1 MVLVTRAVGAV
12 LVVIGIAAYL
22 LTGAESVTA
31 LFPAF
36 LGLPMLILGVVA
48 AREGARQH
56 AIHAALVLA
65 LLGLVGTAANLM
77 ELPALLTGGDVER
90 PTAVAT
96 SAITALACAVYLG
109 LGIRSF
115 RQARRSETAAGS

>member
-1 MVLVTRAVGAV
+1 MVLVTRVFGVV
-12 LVVIGIAAYL
+12 LVVVGVAAYL

-36 LGLPMLILGVVA
+36 LGLPLLILGIVA
-48 AREGARQH
+48 GREGARQH

-65 LLGLVGTAANLM
+65 LLGLVGTAANLI

-96 SAITALACAVYLG
+96 SGITALVCVVYLV

-115 RQARRSETAAGS
+115 RQARRAKAAAES